1 MISRRLAK
9 GVTRRARLEVMPTP
23 HTLLGMIC

>member
-9 GVTRRARLEVMPTP
+9 Y
-23 HTLLGMIC
+23 